1 MARILDLRALNSA
14 RFGQSIP
21 TRLLPAL
28 GRKGLTMDADSEMAA
43 RYRQRA
49 EEVRVIAEGMR
60 NQQARKVLFGVAD
73 DYLRMASTMD
83 RIAATDL
90 ASRSS
95 NPN

>member
-1 MARILDLRALNSA
+1 
-14 RFGQSIP
+14 
-21 TRLLPAL
+21 
-28 GRKGLTMDADSEMAA
+28 MDADSEMAA